1 MILASLCDLARRES
15 LLRNPDYEP
24 KPVAWII
31 AVNEGGGFVNV
42 IPTSGGDEG
51 KKPRP
56 KVFSIPRRVGKTSGA
71 VADFLVDKSEYI
83 LGVEPDQKRSASD
96 LAARLELFRQSVRDA
111 QQSPPIPALAAVSAF
126 LASDEERGRAVE
138 RISADGYKS
147 NDLFAFEYEGK
158 LIHELPEVQAYF
170 SRFRRRPK
178 QAKGKVKGAQCL
190 ICGSI
195 AAPVEKHPVVKIPG
209 GTTSGIALVSFNSD
223 AFESYGLSRNEN
235 APVCRD
241 CADAYTT
248 AVNRLLSD
256 RYPSPQN
263 PGEFL
268 PRRFVRL
275 SPNTTAIFWT
285 DEETPLLDLFASF
298 DAPRVESV
306 AALFASPHKGRAPGD
321 AKGRFYCVILSG
333 GQGRATVRSTHV
345 GTVAQ
350 VEQNLR
356 AYFDSIDI
364 GSEQPLPLMLLV
376 RSLVLQGKLENLAPG
391 LVADL
396 FMAIVFGGAFSRTL
410 LASAV
415 GRCRAERKVTRERAA
430 ILRAYLKRNRQWE
443 VSVGLDT
450 DNTDAGYRLGR
461 LIAILERLQGAA
473 QNNPNKT
480 IVDRYYGAASTRPAT
495 VFPRLIAMA
504 QHHLAKLTGGLQFFY
519 QSRLSEVLGGI
530 AVFPPVLNMEE
541 QGLFALGYYHQRQD
555 FFKKTEVAEE
565 EGDKTNEEGEAA

>member
-1 MILASLCDLARRES
+1 VILEGLCALAHRES
-15 LLRNPDYEP
+15 LLTNPDYEP

-31 AVNEGGGFVNV
+31 AVSEGGRYVNV

-71 VADFLVDKSEYI
+71 VADFLVDKSEYV
-83 LGVEPDQKRSASD
+83 LGVEPDEKRSASD
-96 LAARLELFRQSVRDA
+96 LAARLELFRQSVLDA
-111 QQSPPIPALAAVSAF
+111 QQSPPVPALVAVSNF
-126 LASDEERGRAVE
+126 LSSDEERGRAVE

-147 NDLFAFEYEGK
+147 NDLFAFEYAGR
-158 LIHELPEVQAYF
+158 LVHELPDVQAYF
-170 SRFRRRPK
+170 SRFRR
-178 QAKGKVKGAQCL
+178 QAKGNGAQCL
-190 ICGSI
+190 ICGST
-195 AAPVEKHPVVKIPG
+195 AMPVDKHPVVKIPT
-209 GTTSGIALVSFNSD
+209 GTPSGGIALVSFNSD

-248 AVNRLLSD
+248 ALNRLLSD

-275 SPNTTAIFWT
+275 SPDTTAVFWT
-285 DEETPLLDLFASF
+285 DQETPLLDLFANF

-306 AALFASPHKGRAPGD
+306 AALFESPHKGPAPGD

-333 GQGRATVRSTHV
+333 GQGRATVRSTHI
-345 GTVAQ
+345 GTVAL

-356 AYFDSIDI
+356 AYFKSIDI
-364 GSEQPLPLMLLV
+364 GSEQPLPLKFLM

-391 LVADL
+391 LVTEF
-396 FMAIVFGGAFSRTL
+396 FMAIVLGGVFSRTL

-430 ILRAYLKRNRQWE
+430 ILRAYLIRNRQWE

-450 DNTDAGYRLGR
+450 GNTDAGYRLGR
-461 LIAILERLQGAA
+461 LIAVLERLQGAA

-504 QHHLAKLTGGLQFFY
+504 QHHVAKLTGGLQFFY

-530 AVFPPVLNMEE
+530 AVFPAVLNMEE

-555 FFKKTEVAEE
+555 FFRKTEVAEE
-565 EGDKTNEEGEAA
+565 VAEENEKGEAA